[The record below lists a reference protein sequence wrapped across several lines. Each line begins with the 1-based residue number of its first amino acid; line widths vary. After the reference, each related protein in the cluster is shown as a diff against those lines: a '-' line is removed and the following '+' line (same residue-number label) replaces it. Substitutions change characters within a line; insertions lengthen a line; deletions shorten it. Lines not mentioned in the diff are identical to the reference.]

1 MPGEGV
7 RVPADEDLRGGA
19 PPILRVPPA
28 RRRQSERELP
38 DHDHA
43 PHRRGSASDSDG
55 EMRSPGL
62 ATGGHVAAGACSYAS
77 DRSLT
82 PYLVYIYICKE
93 TKTSS
98 GSRQPLCVLRLAG
111 E

>member
-1 MPGEGV
+1 WSEDMPGEGV

-77 DRSLT
+77 D
-82 PYLVYIYICKE
+82 
-93 TKTSS
+93 
-98 GSRQPLCVLRLAG
+98 
-111 E
+111 